1 MRLCL
6 FSFLFLFL
14 LCPASNNVR
23 QHEMSFNVG
32 SPRNIPPTPS
42 IRGTIVK
49 EDQILLVKIGKC
61 MGFCM
66 YRRSYVLWS
75 LVIVEGTRPRDD
87 LNKQTKKLL
96 LYLVPGTHS
105 IAVYF
110 EVHLLYTSVFFHRS
124 KYEVSHHACKN
135 IFLGGKFSISL
146 SQLTFFNSNLEY

>member
-87 LNKQTKKLL
+87 LNKQTNKTTTLL
-96 LYLVPGTHS
+96 GTWYAFHCCVLRSSSS
-105 IAVYF
+105 IYICFFSQIEVRGITPRLQKYF
-110 EVHLLYTSVFFHRS
+110 FGGEIFDLSLTAYVF
-124 KYEVSHHACKN
+124 
-135 IFLGGKFSISL
+135 
-146 SQLTFFNSNLEY
+146 